1 VQLVV
6 MGIGALAIFLGYE
19 YADYWLGTLVLA
31 VLAIPAIVAYLILM
45 RRIDR
50 IVMTR
55 REVLATEL
63 CKA

>member
-1 VQLVV
+1 
-6 MGIGALAIFLGYE
+6 LAIFLGYH
-19 YADYWLGTLVLA
+19 YADYWLGTLLLA
-31 VLAIPAIVAYLILM
+31 VLSIPAITAYSMLM
-45 RRIDR
+45 RRIDG